1 MKQLIQKYKKMRRAL
16 PLACALGLAL
26 TSGCMTRMADCTV
39 ASTKNVKLSK
49 LDLDSLP
56 RTKEVE
62 GQSKQLK
69 LLGLIPLS
77 GPPNIK
83 DALDDAFAKG
93 DGDLMIDAVF
103 YQGGW
108 YAILFSGN
116 IISVKGEVVKTRNT
130 N

>member
-1 MKQLIQKYKKMRRAL
+1 MTQIIQKNKRSRYVI

-26 TSGCMTRMADCTV
+26 TSGCMTRMSDCTV
-39 ASTKNVKLSK
+39 ASTKNVRLSK
-49 LDLDSLP
+49 LDLDSIP
-56 RTKEVE
+56 RTKGIE
-62 GQSKQLK
+62 GQSTQIK
-69 LLGLIPLS
+69 LLGLIPFS

-108 YAILFSGN
+108 YAILLSEN

>member
-1 MKQLIQKYKKMRRAL
+1 MKQFTKTTKAMRRVM
-16 PLACALGLAL
+16 PLACILGLAL
-26 TSGCMTRMADCTV
+26 TSGCMTRVSDCTV

-49 LDLDSLP
+49 LDLDAIP
-56 RTKEVE
+56 RTKGVE
-62 GQSKQLK
+62 GQSTQIK

-93 DGDLMIDAVF
+93 DGDMMIDAVF

-108 YAILFSGN
+108 SLIL
-116 IISVKGEVVKTRNT
+116 ISEDIMTVRGEVVKTRNT

>member
-1 MKQLIQKYKKMRRAL
+1 
-16 PLACALGLAL
+16 
-26 TSGCMTRMADCTV
+26 MTRFSDCTV

-49 LDLDSLP
+49 LDLDSSP
-56 RTKEVE
+56 RTKGVE
-62 GQSKQLK
+62 GQSTQIK

-77 GPPNIK
+77 GPPNIQ

-103 YQGGW
+103 YEGGW
-108 YAILFSGN
+108 TAILVSEN

>member
-1 MKQLIQKYKKMRRAL
+1 ML
-16 PLACALGLAL
+16 LAIALGMAL
-26 TSGCMTRMADCTV
+26 ISSSGCMTRMADCTV

-49 LDLDSLP
+49 LDIDSLP
-56 RTKEVE
+56 RTKDVE
-62 GQSKQLK
+62 GQSTQFKI

-83 DALDDAFAKG
+83 DALDDAFDKG
-93 DGDLMIDAVF
+93 DGDLMIDTVF
-103 YQGGW
+103 YEGGW
-108 YAILFSGN
+108 SALLVSEN

>member
-1 MKQLIQKYKKMRRAL
+1 MTQLTQKNMKIRHVI

-56 RTKEVE
+56 RTKGVE
-62 GQSKQLK
+62 GQSTQVWF
-69 LLGLIPLS
+69 LGLIPFS
-77 GPPNIK
+77 GSPNIK

-108 YAILFSGN
+108 SIILFSQD
-116 IISVKGEVVKTRNT
+116 IISVKGEVVKTRTAN
-130 N
+130 

>member
-1 MKQLIQKYKKMRRAL
+1 MERIIQKGKKTRRVI
-16 PLACALGLAL
+16 PLACVLGLAL
-26 TSGCMTRMADCTV
+26 TSGCMTRLSDCTV

-49 LDLDSLP
+49 LDLDAIP
-56 RTKEVE
+56 RTKGVE
-62 GQSKQLK
+62 GQSTQIK

-77 GPPNIK
+77 GPPNIQ

-103 YQGGW
+103 YEGGW
-108 YAILFSGN
+108 TAILVSEN